1 MGLFKEEGVDIIDF
15 TLLKKRGIINVPERK
30 EAPRNYE
37 PVGDMLD
44 FTAIKPSEVAGSS
57 EYSSSSGM
65 PDLGFLGDMATVG
78 AENNSTNT
86 TATTSYYGNNDSGSG
101 AELNALKIKMDDMD
115 YKLNRLLEKL
125 EKIEGKLGRG

>member
-1 MGLFKEEGVDIIDF
+1 MGLFTEEGADIIDF

-30 EAPRNYE
+30 ETPRNYE
-37 PVGDMLD
+37 PVGDVLD
-44 FTAIKPSEVAGSS
+44 FTAIKPGEAAGSS
-57 EYSSSSGM
+57 EYNSSSGM
-65 PDLGFLGDMATVG
+65 PDLGFLGNMAAVG

-86 TATTSYYGNNDSGSG
+86 ATATSYYGNSNSGSE
-101 AELNALKIKMDDMD
+101 AELNALKIKIDDMD